1 MRMGSMRDARSPKM
15 EKEIFMKSKL
25 PWVPT
30 VTKPDSQF
38 IAMLNDKTRKG
49 LEDGQ
54 KMIGET
60 SQMAIS
66 GGKSKQQRRRKKNE
80 T

>member
-1 MRMGSMRDARSPKM
+1 MRTGSMQDARSLKM

-38 IAMLNDKTRKG
+38 IAMLNGKARKG
-49 LEDGQ
+49 LEGSQ
-54 KMIGET
+54 KMIEET
-60 SQMAIS
+60 SQTAIG